1 MQLLDV
7 FGAHR
12 VLDFIFI
19 AIFSDYKDDD
29 L

>member
-19 AIFSDYKDDD
+19 AIFSDYKDD
-29 L
+29 LW